1 MNDPFFIVGNSRSGT
16 TLVSR
21 ILKNHPDIHVLNE
34 THVFDEFA
42 AEKQRFQDLKE
53 SEIFKMIN
61 SMLTIQRKDYYR
73 KSEYEE
79 FPEEACAILA
89 AFRQHPDQ
97 TFGALNKLFFDHE
110 AAKNGKSRSGDQTPR
125 HVFNIDEIFLLYPEA
140 KIIHM
145 VRDPRAVL
153 FSQKKKWT
161 SGLRRKQPF
170 FEIIRT
176 FINYHPITMSIL
188 WGRAVNAG
196 LKAASRYGP
205 ERVKTIFFEAF
216 VMTPEDHTRNLCE
229 FIGESFYPGMTE
241 VDVELSASSEN
252 EGKKGVARSIAGQ
265 WKNKLSETEVYF
277 CERYAG
283 ETMAKT
289 GYTLTGAKPDKPHW
303 AGYLAWLPLHLGISF
318 LMNLTRMGN
327 PIQYIAKRFF

>member
-42 AEKQRFQDLKE
+42 SEKQRFQALNE
-53 SEIFKMIN
+53 SEIFRMIN

-79 FPEEACAILA
+79 YPEEAGAILA
-89 AFRQHPDQ
+89 AFRQHPDQQ

-110 AAKNGKSRSGDQTPR
+110 ASKNGKSRSGDQTPR

-153 FSQKKKWT
+153 FSQKKN
-161 SGLRRKQPF
+161 GRPALDGNNPFLR
-170 FEIIRT
+170 
-176 FINYHPITMSIL
+176 
-188 WGRAVNAG
+188 
-196 LKAASRYGP
+196 
-205 ERVKTIFFEAF
+205 
-216 VMTPEDHTRNLCE
+216 
-229 FIGESFYPGMTE
+229 
-241 VDVELSASSEN
+241 SSELLSTTIPSRCPSY
-252 EGKKGVARSIAGQ
+252 GAGP
-265 WKNKLSETEVYF
+265 L
-277 CERYAG
+277 
-283 ETMAKT
+283 M
-289 GYTLTGAKPDKPHW
+289 PD
-303 AGYLAWLPLHLGISF
+303 
-318 LMNLTRMGN
+318 
-327 PIQYIAKRFF
+327 